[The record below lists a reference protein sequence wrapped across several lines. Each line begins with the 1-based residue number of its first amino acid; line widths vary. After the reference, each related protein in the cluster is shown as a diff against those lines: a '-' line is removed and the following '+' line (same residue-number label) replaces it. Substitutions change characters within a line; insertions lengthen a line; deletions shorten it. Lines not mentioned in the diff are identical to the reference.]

1 MSVTGDRGTTANGT
15 FLVAVMAALALAAA
29 AGALS
34 EPPDRVPSYALGSPL
49 VYRLE
54 VGAAFFL
61 TLYTVTV
68 LVRLASQG
76 LTPSR
81 VGTTAVHLPQM
92 ADTVGA
98 VREELEAGRMVIDD
112 MLGTIADHG
121 TRIVDLER
129 SIMDTGKGTRSND
142 GTNH

>member
-1 MSVTGDRGTTANGT
+1 MGSIGDRDTTANGM
-15 FLVAVMAALALAAA
+15 FLVAVMVALALAAS
-29 AGALS
+29 AGILS

-68 LVRLASQG
+68 LVRLASHG

-81 VGTTAVHLPQM
+81 VGTAAVHLPQM
-92 ADTVGA
+92 VDTVGA
-98 VREELEAGRMVIDD
+98 VRGELEAGRTAIDD

-129 SIMDTGKGTRSND
+129 SIRGTGERHTVQ
-142 GTNH
+142 